1 MEILTRPRWI
11 DPRGSRVIALEAIL
25 CPVDLSEISRGALG
39 YAIALA
45 SEYSARLRVL
55 EVLSHPSLPPAVTPP
70 AVTGLTLELR
80 KTLLEE
86 IEQLVQPAVA
96 AGVPTDVRLE
106 EGYVV
111 AKILEEAE
119 SFSADLIVMGT
130 HGRTGFDR
138 MVLGS
143 VTEKVL
149 RKAECPVLTVP
160 VLSRHATDTP
170 LRFHAVLCAVDF
182 SEPSA
187 NAVDY
192 AVSLAGHAAARLA
205 LITVLDW
212 PVIDAEPTRA
222 LGSTLEAF
230 RREWETHAARELR
243 EAVSTATRE
252 TTRVEEILAIGKP
265 AREILRVAVETGAD
279 LIVMGVHGRGPVE
292 RAMLG
297 STTHHVIRHAV
308 CPVLTVR
315 VRP

>member
-1 MEILTRPRWI
+1 
-11 DPRGSRVIALEAIL
+11 VITLEAIL
-25 CPVDLSEISRGALG
+25 CPVDISEISRGALG

-45 SEYSARLRVL
+45 AEYAARLRVL
-55 EVLSHPSLPPAVTPP
+55 EVVSHPSLPPALAPP
-70 AVTGLTLELR
+70 AVAGLSLEMR

-111 AKILEEAE
+111 AKILEEAG
-119 SFSADLIVMGT
+119 SFAADLIVMGT

-160 VLSRHATDTP
+160 PISPHATDVA

-187 NAVDY
+187 KAVDY

-212 PVIDAEPTRA
+212 PVIETEPTGARR
-222 LGSTLEAF
+222 STLDGF
-230 RREWETHAARELR
+230 RREWETHAVEELR
-243 EAVSTATRE
+243 RAVPPATRE
-252 TTRVEEILAIGKP
+252 TTQVEEIVAVGKP
-265 AREILRVAVETGAD
+265 YREILRAAGEMGAD
-279 LIVMGVHGRGPVE
+279 LIVMGVHGRGPLE

-297 STTHHVIRHAV
+297 STTHQVIRHAA

-315 VRP
+315 VRT